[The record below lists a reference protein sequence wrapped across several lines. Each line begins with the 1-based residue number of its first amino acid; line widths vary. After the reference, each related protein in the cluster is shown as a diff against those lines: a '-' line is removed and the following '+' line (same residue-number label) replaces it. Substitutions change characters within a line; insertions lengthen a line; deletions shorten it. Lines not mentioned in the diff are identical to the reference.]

1 MKLSKLIYLLA
12 IALLFASCKKDDDDI
27 GPQDN
32 TEETDFQLNG
42 RSGLLIRN
50 EGHFGSG
57 DASLSFYDENEDK
70 LFTSVYADINGVV
83 LGDILNSSFQDD
95 NNYYWVV
102 NNSGKIAVTDHQ
114 LNQVGEI
121 TGLGSPRQLLPVSD
135 TKAYVTD
142 LFSGSIAV
150 VDLTTLT
157 VTGNITVAGWSEEL
171 FLIDSKVYAINKDNR
186 QIVVIDPTTD
196 AVLESI
202 DIVEEFTGATHL
214 DDHVYIGTK
223 NEAGDTHYV
232 LDYDVMAESFVDTLD
247 LGAGFAWSTYL
258 NAFDNGTKTLV
269 YHLGG
274 VQKINL
280 EDTDPS
286 PEFLVATDT
295 YSVYGLQVIDDNSKL
310 IVCDAK
316 DYVVDG
322 DVHLYDM
329 AGNLEK
335 TLTTGP
341 LPNGVMEH

>member
-1 MKLSKLIYLLA
+1 MHI
-12 IALLFASCKKDDDDI
+12 
-27 GPQDN
+27 
-32 TEETDFQLNG
+32 
-42 RSGLLIRN
+42 
-50 EGHFGSG
+50 GSG
-57 DASLSFYDENEDK
+57 NASTF
-70 LFTSVYADINGVV
+70 
-83 LGDILNSSFQDD
+83 
-95 NNYYWVV
+95 
-102 NNSGKIAVTDHQ
+102 
-114 LNQVGEI
+114 
-121 TGLGSPRQLLPVSD
+121 
-135 TKAYVTD
+135 
-142 LFSGSIAV
+142 
-150 VDLTTLT
+150 
-157 VTGNITVAGWSEEL
+157 VA
-171 FLIDSKVYAINKDNR
+171 
-186 QIVVIDPTTD
+186 
-196 AVLESI
+196 
-202 DIVEEFTGATHL
+202 HL

-295 YSVYGLQVIDDNSKL
+295 YSVYGLQVIDNNSKL

-341 LPNGVMEH
+341 LPKGPWGAKARGGCLCETLVFTPVKSFQRLSGRMGSFCTNQG